1 MDENAKNQ
9 IQELTG
15 RLEQIESTLNS
26 ARKILKRLETE
37 YLKIDYTQIE
47 GIVGKYDGKQLIT
60 EAGET
65 YEVPSNYAAKSKLV
79 YGDILKLIEEDG
91 KKLFKQ
97 IERVRKERVEGIL
110 TKKDG
115 EWFLLT
121 DRGSYKVS
129 EAAAKF
135 QNAQLNS
142 QATAYLPA
150 DNMDAPFAALD
161 VVEGASVIGTKPTVE
176 SAPEKREKRVE
187 EKIERKVE
195 RQAKP
200 TKAPVKKKEE
210 DLKGFESKEINLKKE
225 PKKKIVT
232 ERKPASE
239 RSASERSASE
249 RPART
254 SKPRPV
260 RTSKPAARSRPRAP
274 AKKPDE
280 SREEAPKSRAAIEDD
295 DLV

>member
-37 YLKIDYTQIE
+37 YLKVDYTQIE

-60 EAGET
+60 EAGEK

-195 RQAKP
+195 RKVERRAKP
-200 TKAPVKKKEE
+200 TTAPVKKKEE
-210 DLKGFESKEINLKKE
+210 NLKGFESKEINLKKE

-239 RSASERSASE
+239 RSASER
-249 RPART
+249 PART

-260 RTSKPAARSRPRAP
+260 RTSKPAARPRPRAP